1 MSSLVAFRYTGGEA
15 TTHISGRD
23 GWKEQAA
30 APGVAPH
37 SIHPSL
43 KSNRSRHA
51 ALVLVHTSTSP
62 TCAVDP
68 QLRYAQPKGAATG
81 KSGRR
86 ESSDEIAET
95 EKTDGCIGRREP
107 VVDDLR

>member
-1 MSSLVAFRYTGGEA
+1 MSRPPSAQAKAFDSAVHRAVRYVFVGLVAFRYMDGEA
-15 TTHISGRD
+15 TTHISGWD

-43 KSNRSRHA
+43 KSN
-51 ALVLVHTSTSP
+51 V
-62 TCAVDP
+62 
-68 QLRYAQPKGAATG
+68 QPKGAATG

-95 EKTDGCIGRREP
+95 EKTDGCIGRREH